1 MISSFPNLFII
12 PFVLLSGKMSESKNK
27 IKILILGLIIFL
39 ASGILYLFAKSI
51 ISLILISCLLGVGAG
66 MVTPL
71 STGLVA
77 DFFIGKYRTK
87 QMGLSSGINNLTLVI
102 ATVVAGW
109 LATKN
114 WHLPF
119 IVYLIPVFALL
130 LSRFLTGGYL
140 KKENASQVTDSA
152 CDNADSLSVAAAHVP
167 ANKKINAKL
176 LVGLMVVYFLMTYI
190 IILVSYNLSFI
201 LEKRNVSSTGSGW
214 LTSILFLAITIPG
227 FCITPIVKFCKN
239 SVVYLCFFAI
249 VIGFLMILII
259 KSIFFIA
266 LGTFLIG
273 GAYGIVQ
280 PLIYDKTS
288 LSAKPQKA
296 VFVLACVMSANYL
309 AIYLCPYIASGF
321 QSIFG
326 QKENMAFPFWIN
338 MIMALIIGII
348 ALIGHKKVLFSA
360 ESSMF
365 HEIKS
370 STESQS

>member
-1 MISSFPNLFII
+1 MWVKSGSTALTGLAGTPIFGELHTIFPNVSDLDVQMISSFPNLFII

-167 ANKKINAKL
+167 ANKKINTKL

-259 KSIFFIA
+259 KSIFFIE
-266 LGTFLIG
+266 IG
-273 GAYGIVQ
+273 RAHV
-280 PLIYDKTS
+280 
-288 LSAKPQKA
+288 
-296 VFVLACVMSANYL
+296 
-309 AIYLCPYIASGF
+309 
-321 QSIFG
+321 
-326 QKENMAFPFWIN
+326 
-338 MIMALIIGII
+338 
-348 ALIGHKKVLFSA
+348 
-360 ESSMF
+360 
-365 HEIKS
+365 
-370 STESQS
+370 